1 MLKTWFLSVFFYPLS
16 KYWYFFFKFCLYF
29 FQPQYGSHLK
39 VVLFYNFRK
48 TLKSSIIGPFFVESR
63 RIVVRLNENLNLTR
77 KLAVS
82 KFLQPAYYKIKDIC
96 YTTFKTLSLYY
107 RHAATLQKRAERDGF
122 FLTTQGIIQLVQRYR
137 NGIRG
142 RMKSAVH
149 ELLRQY
155 YEVESQFQQG

>member
-1 MLKTWFLSVFFYPLS
+1 MYKTVY
-16 KYWYFFFKFCLYF
+16 
-29 FQPQYGSHLK
+29 
-39 VVLFYNFRK
+39 FYN
-48 TLKSSIIGPFFVESR
+48 
-63 RIVVRLNENLNLTR
+63 
-77 KLAVS
+77 
-82 KFLQPAYYKIKDIC
+82 
-96 YTTFKTLSLYY
+96 

-155 YEVESQFQQG
+155 YEVESQFQQGKSKVLYGLISYASTVRNTYSLYFSIFDICQNCL